1 MPAFTTRVELHN
13 ASYSDYETLHAAMGR
28 RGFSRLITSDDGVT
42 YQLPTAEYDCSG
54 NLTTQLVLDAAKAA
68 AAETGKTF
76 AVLVTEAPRRMWR
89 GLAQVQSRANVP
101 SFR

>member
-13 ASYSDYETLHAAMGR
+13 ASYSDYETLHAAMAR

-42 YQLPTAEYDCSG
+42 YQLPTAEYERSG
-54 NLTTQLVLDAAKAA
+54 NLTAQQVLDAAKAA
-68 AAETGKTF
+68 AAETGKSF
-76 AVLVTEAPRRMWR
+76 AVLVTEATRRMWH
-89 GLAQVQSRANVP
+89 GLAQVQRRANVP

>member
-13 ASYSDYETLHAAMGR
+13 ASYSDYETLHAAMAR

-42 YQLPTAEYDCSG
+42 YQLLTAEYDRSG
-54 NLTTQLVLDAAKAA
+54 NLTAQQVLDAAKAA
-68 AAETGKTF
+68 AAETGKGY
-76 AVLVTEAPRRMWR
+76 AVLVTEATRRIWY
-89 GLAQVQSRANVP
+89 GLAQVQRRANVP